1 MSSHITP
8 VFRIRPARHEEVAT
22 AANIIADSFG
32 PVEPYLIWLFP
43 HSQDRAKSAL
53 PLIQLWA
60 EDAYAAGTL
69 MVAVTATEASST
81 DMHTTPEC
89 VAGAAIWEVE
99 GAPAGKH
106 ASAGGA
112 FLTQCRHF
120 GRMVTKSV
128 VTLPIMW
135 RTLGKHFWRYYF
147 EAFLSKNARGFEE
160 QCYLSSLAVAPAFRG
175 FGVAAQLLH
184 QPPRKD
190 LLLTLECREE
200 LVGFYLHNGFIRG
213 RCYCLPR
220 TTTMVS
226 FSRFS

>member
-69 MVAVTATEASST
+69 MVAVTATETNAASAI
-81 DMHTTPEC
+81 HEC
-89 VAGAAIWEVE
+89 VAGAAIWAVE
-99 GAPAGKH
+99 GTAAEEH

-112 FLTQCRHF
+112 FLTRCRRF
-120 GRMVTKSV
+120 GRMVTESV
-128 VTLPIMW
+128 TTLASIW
-135 RTLGKHFWRYYF
+135 SLLGKHFWRYYF
-147 EAFLSKNARGFEE
+147 EAFLSKNARGYGA
-160 QCYLSSLAVAPAFRG
+160 QCYLSSLAVAPPFRG

-184 QPPRKD
+184 QPPRQD
-190 LLLTLECREE
+190 LPLTLECREE
-200 LVGFYLHNGFIRG
+200 LKAFYSHNGFIQG
-213 RCYCLPR
+213 RCYRLPR